1 MRVDDTDHLSQV
13 FRCGVVLWIKSEL
26 FVRLRGD
33 IPAREVLLLA
43 ADGQQQAMAAEQ
55 KERTAKLAEKRREL
69 GEQELRHTA
78 PYGTREMLEELML
91 WHEVEEVSEAVQ
103 LLVLNGRAK
112 DLPPAPP
119 KIKGPS
125 EIIRHY
131 FRQGMRDRLAALTA
145 ELGETK
151 DRVTI
156 WRLIAHAHSLGAEK
170 SADYLAIPRHDLT
183 VSENVA
189 RKLRQAGFA
198 ESLQMNAE
206 EDE

>member
-1 MRVDDTDHLSQV
+1 
-13 FRCGVVLWIKSEL
+13 
-26 FVRLRGD
+26 
-33 IPAREVLLLA
+33 
-43 ADGQQQAMAAEQ
+43 MAVTQE
-55 KERTAKLAEKRREL
+55 ERTAKLAEKRQEL
-69 GEQELRHTA
+69 GEKELRHTV
-78 PYGTREMLEELML
+78 PSVGRQMLEELML

-103 LLVLNGRAK
+103 LLVLNAK
-112 DLPPAPP
+112 AEDLSPAPQKP
-119 KIKGPS
+119 KAPS
-125 EIIRHY
+125 AIIRHY

-170 SADYLAIPRHDLT
+170 SSTLFEIKRHGLT

-198 ESLQMNAE
+198 ESLKMNA
-206 EDE
+206 DDGDD

>member
-1 MRVDDTDHLSQV
+1 
-13 FRCGVVLWIKSEL
+13 
-26 FVRLRGD
+26 
-33 IPAREVLLLA
+33 
-43 ADGQQQAMAAEQ
+43 MAAEQ
-55 KERTAKLAEKRREL
+55 KERTAKLAEKRQEL
-69 GEQELRHTA
+69 GEQELRHTV
-78 PYGTREMLEELML
+78 PYGTRQMLDDLML

-103 LLVLNGRAK
+103 LLVLNGRAE
-112 DLPPAPP
+112 DMPPAPP
-119 KIKGPS
+119 KVKGPS
-125 EIIRHY
+125 DIIRHY

-151 DRVTI
+151 DRATI
-156 WRLIAHAHSLGAEK
+156 WRLIAHAQSLGADE
-170 SADYLAIPRHDLT
+170 SASYFKIKRHVLD